1 MGLYKKLTDELN
13 TNKIL
18 KARLADISNEFLN
31 DNSAKDEKL
40 FQVLHEVKK
49 LKNEIEKSDEKISL
63 IRKRLSS
70 QNYNVPYREF
80 DIEDEIRKNKSI
92 SATKF

>member
-1 MGLYKKLTDELN
+1 MGLYKKLIDELD

-18 KARLADISNEFLN
+18 KARLADMSNEFLN
-31 DNSAKDEKL
+31 DYSSKDEI
-40 FQVLHEVKK
+40 KK
-49 LKNEIEKSDEKISL
+49 LKKEIEKSDEKISL